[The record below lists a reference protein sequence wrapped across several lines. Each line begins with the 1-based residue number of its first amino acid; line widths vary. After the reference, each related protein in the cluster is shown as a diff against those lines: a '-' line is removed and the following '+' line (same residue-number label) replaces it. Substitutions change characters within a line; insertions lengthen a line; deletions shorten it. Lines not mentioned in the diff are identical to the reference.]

1 MDVLYYSN
9 HCKHCKKILQSLGK
23 TNLREKISFICI
35 DNRYLDNKTNQTFII
50 LENGKR
56 VIMPPN
62 LRQVPALLLVNDK
75 FRILLGD
82 SIIENLRPDIIRQ
95 NNDAV
100 SQGGGEPFCYTFN
113 TAPNNIVSEQFTYF
127 DMSPDEL
134 SAKGNGERRQMH
146 NYVSVKSDANTIK
159 TPPDTYKP
167 NKVSGDLTIE
177 DLQMQRNSELGNT
190 QPPPV
195 PDFTF

>member
-9 HCKHCKKILQSLGK
+9 YCKHSKKILQALGK

-35 DNRYLDNKTNQTFII
+35 DNRYLDEKTNQMYIV
-50 LENGKR
+50 LQNGKQ

-62 LRQVPALLLVNDK
+62 LMKVPALLLINDK

-82 SIIENLRPDIIRQ
+82 KIIEHLRPDIIRQ
-95 NNDAV
+95 NNEAV
-100 SQGGGEPFCYTFN
+100 ADNDEPGSYAFN
-113 TAPNNIVSEQFTYF
+113 NGPVVSENFTFF
-127 DMSPDEL
+127 DLTPEEL
-134 SAKGNGERRQMH
+134 SAKGNGGRRQMH
-146 NYVSVKSDANTIK
+146 NYVTVSDSYVKIK

-167 NKVSGDLTIE
+167 NKISNDLTIE
-177 DLQMQRNSELGNT
+177 DLQQIRNNDIGGKSA
-190 QPPPV
+190 PPQM

>member
-9 HCKHCKKILQSLGK
+9 HCKHSKKILQSLGK

-35 DNRYLDNKTNQTFII
+35 DNRYLDNKTNQSFII
-50 LENGKR
+50 LENGKK

-82 SIIENLRPDIIRQ
+82 SIIEHLRPDIIRQ

-100 SQGGGEPFCYTFN
+100 TQGNGEPFCYTFN

-134 SAKGNGERRQMH
+134 SAKGNGQRRQMH
-146 NYVSVKSDANTIK
+146 NYVSVKSDASTIK

-190 QPPPV
+190 QQPPV

>member
-9 HCKHCKKILQSLGK
+9 HCKYCKKILQSLGK

-35 DNRYLDNKTNQTFII
+35 DNRYIDNKTNQSLIV
-50 LENGKR
+50 LENGKQ

-62 LRQVPALLLVNDK
+62 LKQVPALLLVNDK

-82 SIIENLRPDIIRQ
+82 SIIEHLRPDIIRQ
-95 NNDAV
+95 NEQAQA
-100 SQGGGEPFCYTFN
+100 QGGGEPFCYTFN
-113 TAPNNIVSEQFTYF
+113 TAPNNVVSEQYTYF
-127 DMSPDEL
+127 DMTPDEL
-134 SAKGNGERRQMH
+134 SAKGNGHRRQMH
-146 NYVSVKSDANTIK
+146 NYVSVKSDANIIK

-177 DLQMQRNSELGNT
+177 DLQQQRNAELGQT
-190 QPPPV
+190 RQPPV

>member
-9 HCKHCKKILQSLGK
+9 HCKHSKKILQSLGK
-23 TNLREKISFICI
+23 TNLRETISFICI
-35 DNRYLDNKTNQTFII
+35 DNRYVDSKSNQPFII
-50 LENGKR
+50 LENGKQ

-62 LRQVPALLLVNDK
+62 LKQVPALLLVNDK

-82 SIIENLRPDIIRQ
+82 SIIEHLRPDIIRQ
-95 NNDAV
+95 NDKAV
-100 SQGGGEPFCYTFN
+100 VDGGGEPFCYTFN
-113 TAPNNIVSEQFTYF
+113 NAQNSVVSEQYTYF
-127 DMSPDEL
+127 DMTPDEL
-134 SAKGNGERRQMH
+134 SAKGNGQRRQMH
-146 NYVSVKSDANTIK
+146 NYVSVINDNNIIQ

-177 DLQMQRNSELGNT
+177 DLQQQRNTELGNT
-190 QPPPV
+190 QQPPV